1 MDGKNAK
8 SRWILNGNVINA
20 PKEWQTAEA
29 LATFDNDAIQASIS
43 IDRFKFVNAE
53 ATALLNHIS
62 AGMSG
67 GVGITEGIPFKVELL
82 NNTNQRTIFD
92 GMADLS
98 DGVEINEFLNEVSCK
113 LKLRDELLGLE
124 EKLSA
129 LSFGYLEKQLHIFT
143 ALDYVSIP
151 YIVHKKSNIL
161 DTIIISITLYMMTKE
176 LIENIKQLYND
187 AKNLAA
193 HIAGGATG
201 TLAGIIFSI
210 ISLIFEVIYA
220 ALLLA
225 AILKLATNLFTQL
238 IPFKRKAKALTFS
251 TALSKVCSYL
261 GYGFN
266 SHITDLDVVCYI
278 PSNFNYD
285 STTNLGIIDQLVGN
299 KKGVPSSS
307 DYGYN
312 CVEFFELAK
321 KLFNGKYAIV
331 NGVVNFHN
339 TDDPYWNQLS
349 TYQLPSIRNQIK
361 HYNTNELKA
370 NRYLT
375 FDVDYA
381 DEWTID
387 DYEGTAFEAITSPIV
402 INEAKLNQL
411 KGLDEIRFGAC
422 LASKQIAESGF
433 ETFLKQ
439 LASTIDGML
448 TLFGGVAV
456 FQQKFQGNI
465 GTMKIAT
472 NNWTKPKV
480 VKVDS
485 NKKLVARSA
494 WSAKYI
500 NNTYYIGRS
509 FVATVNGLQNYGQ
522 KEVYQNVKIPF
533 GLNDF
538 VLLIQNSYLNL
549 PDGSLGKITSCKYRF
564 SADYAIIDYYI
575 RRPYTTNLK
584 EIYVEPTNQ

>member
-8 SRWILNGNVINA
+8 SRWVLNGNVINA
-20 PKEWQTAEA
+20 PKDWQAAEA
-29 LATFDNDAIQASIS
+29 LATFDNDAVQASLS
-43 IDRFKFVNAE
+43 IDKFKFVNAE
-53 ATALLNHIS
+53 ATALLNHIAS
-62 AGMSG
+62 GMTG
-67 GVGITEGIPFKVELL
+67 GVGITEGMPFKVELL
-82 NNTNQRTIFD
+82 NNTNQRTVFD
-92 GMADLS
+92 GMVDLS
-98 DGVEINEFLNEVSCK
+98 DGVEINEFTNEVLCK
-113 LKLRDELLGLE
+113 LKLRDEILALE

-129 LSFGYLEKQLHIFT
+129 LSFGYLENELNIFT
-143 ALDYVSIP
+143 DSDYVRIP
-151 YIVHKKSNIL
+151 YIVHKKTTIL
-161 DTIIISITLYMMTKE
+161 ETLIMSITLYMMVKE
-176 LIENIKQLYND
+176 LIENVKQLYND

-210 ISLIFEVIYA
+210 VSLIFEVIYA

-238 IPFKRKAKALTFS
+238 IPFKRKAKALTFKN
-251 TALSKVCSYL
+251 ALTKVCSHL
-261 GYGFN
+261 GYGFT

-285 STTNLGIIDQLVGN
+285 SVTNLGIIDQLVGN
-299 KKGVPSSS
+299 KKGVPASS

-321 KLFNGKYAIV
+321 KLFNGKFAII

-339 TDDPYWNQLS
+339 TDDLFWSQLS
-349 TYQLPSIRNQIK
+349 TYQLPSIRGQIK
-361 HYNTNELKA
+361 TYNTAELKA

-375 FDVDYA
+375 FDVDFT

-387 DYEGTAFEAITSPIV
+387 DYEGTSFEVITTPIV

-411 KGLDEIRFGAC
+411 KGLDEVRFGAC
-422 LASKQIAESGF
+422 LASKNLNESGF
-433 ETFLKQ
+433 VTFLRQ
-439 LASTIDGML
+439 LASTIDGMIV
-448 TLFGGVAV
+448 LFGGIAV
-456 FQQKFQGNI
+456 FQQKIQSTI

-472 NNWTKPKV
+472 NNWNKPKV

-485 NKKLVARSA
+485 NKKLVSRLD

-509 FVATVNGLQNYGQ
+509 FVATVNGIQRYGQ
-522 KEVYQNVKIPF
+522 KEVYQNIKIPF

-549 PDGSLGKITSCKYRF
+549 PDGSIGKITSCKYRF
-564 SADYAIIDYYI
+564 SADYATIDYYI
-575 RRPYTTNLK
+575 RRPYTVNLQ
-584 EIYVEPTNQ
+584 ETYVEPTNQ